1 VSVHDVIQTLSLI
14 LACGLVA
21 RLIGDLVHVP
31 EIVLM
36 VGLGVAVGPSGL
48 DVIDI
53 PLDSVGASMI
63 LTVGVAF
70 ILFYGGLGLSLP
82 LLRTVSVGLAM
93 LVVPGVMIT
102 AAITGTAAGIAFGLP
117 VDAALLIGAVL
128 APTDPAI
135 LIPLFARTRVS
146 AKLAQTV
153 IAESAFNDPTGA
165 ILALAVAGVVRT
177 GDVSITAEVADFA
190 RNLLF
195 STVLGVIIGF
205 ALALAICSKRSGIW
219 RESPAI
225 AVLLAVSAG
234 YFSLE
239 SVDGSGYLGAFIAGL
254 IVGNMRSFGLEMNP
268 RHQREMYVFSANVAD
283 IVTMLVFLT
292 LGANLPLSQM
302 WDNLATTLAVLA
314 VFLLVARPVAV
325 FTCTLPDR
333 RGGWTRR
340 EQLFLCWTRE
350 TGVVPAAVAGLLVAN
365 HTPHAQL
372 IVSIVAT
379 AIVVT
384 LLLQA
389 TTAGA
394 LARRLQ
400 LTKSAKGSNASGAAG
415 HLPAPT

>member
-1 VSVHDVIQTLSLI
+1 VSAHDVIQTLSLI
-14 LACGLVA
+14 LACGLAA
-21 RLIGDLVHVP
+21 RLVGDLVHVP

-48 DVIDI
+48 DAIDI
-53 PLDSVGASMI
+53 PLDSIGASMI

-82 LLRTVSVGLAM
+82 LLRTVSVGLGM

-117 VDAALLIGAVL
+117 IDAALLIGAVL

-177 GDVSITAEVADFA
+177 GDVSITAEVGDFA
-190 RNLLF
+190 RNLVF
-195 STVLGVIIGF
+195 STVLGVVIGF

-239 SVDGSGYLGAFIAGL
+239 SVDGSGYLGAFVAGL
-254 IVGNMRSFGLEMNP
+254 IVGNMRSFGLEMNA

-314 VFLLVARPVAV
+314 VFLLIARPVAV
-325 FTCTLPDR
+325 FACTLPDR
-333 RGGWTRR
+333 RGAWTRP
-340 EQLFLCWTRE
+340 EQIFLCWTRE

-394 LARRLQ
+394 LARRLR
-400 LTKSAKGSNASGAAG
+400 LAEGEWTPNTGE
-415 HLPAPT
+415 PAHVVTPT

>member
-1 VSVHDVIQTLSLI
+1 MSAHEVIQTLALI

-21 RLIGDLVHVP
+21 RLVGELLHVP

-36 VGLGVAVGPSGL
+36 VGFGVAVGPSGV
-48 DVIDI
+48 DAIDI
-53 PLDSVGASMI
+53 PLDSVGANLI

-82 LLRTVSVGLAM
+82 LLRKVSVGLGM
-93 LVVPGVMIT
+93 LVIPGVMIT
-102 AAITGTAAGIAFGLP
+102 AAITGAAAGIAFGLP
-117 VDAALLIGAVL
+117 VDEALLIGAVL

-165 ILALAVAGVVRT
+165 ILALALAGVVRT
-177 GDVSITAEVADFA
+177 GDVSVTGEVGDFL
-190 RNLLF
+190 RNLAL
-195 STVLGVIIGF
+195 STALGIVIGF
-205 ALALAICSKRSGIW
+205 ALAFAICSKRSGIW

-239 SVDGSGYLGAFIAGL
+239 SVDGSGYLGAFVAGL
-254 IVGNMRSFGLEMNP
+254 IVGNMTTFGLDMNP
-268 RHQREMYVFSANVAD
+268 RHQREMYVFTANVAD

-292 LGANLPLSQM
+292 LGANLPVSEM
-302 WDNLATTLAVLA
+302 WDRLPATLAVLA
-314 VFLLVARPVAV
+314 VFLFIARPAAV
-325 FTCTLPDR
+325 FACTLPDR
-333 RGGWTRR
+333 RGAWTLPER
-340 EQLFLCWTRE
+340 LFLCWTRE
-350 TGVVPAAVAGLLVAN
+350 TGVVPAAVAGLLVATD
-365 HTPHAQL
+365 TPHADL
-372 IVSIVAT
+372 IVSVVAT

-389 TTAGA
+389 TTAGL
-394 LARRLQ
+394 LARRLR
-400 LTKSAKGSNASGAAG
+400 LADAEWAPNTGE
-415 HLPAPT
+415 PAHVATTT

>member
-1 VSVHDVIQTLSLI
+1 MSAHDVIQTLSLI

-21 RLIGDLVHVP
+21 RLVGDLVHVP

-48 DVIDI
+48 DAIDI

-82 LLRTVSVGLAM
+82 LLRTVSVGLGM

-117 VDAALLIGAVL
+117 ADAALLIGAVL

-146 AKLAQTV
+146 TKLAQTV

-177 GDVSITAEVADFA
+177 GDVSITGEVADFA
-190 RNLLF
+190 RNLVF
-195 STVLGVIIGF
+195 STVLGVAIGF

-268 RHQREMYVFSANVAD
+268 RHQREMYVFTANVAD

-292 LGANLPLSQM
+292 LGANLPLSEM

-314 VFLLVARPVAV
+314 VFLLFARPVAV
-325 FTCTLPDR
+325 FACTLPDR
-333 RGGWTRR
+333 RGGWTRP

-394 LARRLQ
+394 LARRLR
-400 LTKSAKGSNASGAAG
+400 LSEGEWTPNTGE
-415 HLPAPT
+415 PAHVATPT